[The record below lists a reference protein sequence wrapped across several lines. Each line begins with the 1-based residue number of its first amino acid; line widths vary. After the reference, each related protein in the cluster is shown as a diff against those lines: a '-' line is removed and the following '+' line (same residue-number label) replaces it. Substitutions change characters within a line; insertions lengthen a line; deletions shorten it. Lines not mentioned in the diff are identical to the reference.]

1 MLRFLTHFL
10 IGAILLTSCSL
21 GTKKSGG
28 QHRYRYEPDFE
39 YTLEDLSQLAPGVVM
54 MEKRD
59 PRVGKLDK
67 LFAKEMPDMKRIG
80 IVVFETEV
88 QGTRSGL
95 SQNDKIYP
103 TEQGKQLITEKFL
116 NIWEEGMPLM
126 GTGID
131 YVSVTDVKKSK
142 AINQYGLSVPD
153 YIKTD
158 RTKIEQDDIQW
169 LGPGKT
175 TPLFTIMNPREMRDL
190 SFMLVPA
197 SELMSGP
204 KWSEQNRIFL
214 NDICKELS
222 LDAVFILMSE
232 VSWSAEKKD
241 KFTNETTPEELTIKI
256 KGTTLIPANK
266 YHERLS
272 LLKENQQPV
281 INIAYRYHEGEL
293 KLPVLIS
300 IPEEEKS
307 FEQIEKR
314 LLNPMFK
321 AYRDL
326 SLMMID
332 RMAGEIRK
340 TH

>member
-1 MLRFLTHFL
+1 MLRYLLGFL
-10 IGAILLTSCSL
+10 LLTSCSI

-39 YTLEDLSQLAPGVVM
+39 YTLEDLHELAPGVVI

-67 LFAKEMPDMKRIG
+67 LFAKEMPDIKRIG
-80 IVVFETEV
+80 VVVFETEV

-95 SQNDKIYP
+95 SENDKIYP
-103 TEQGKQLITEKFL
+103 SEQGKQLITEKFL
-116 NIWEEGMPLM
+116 SQWEEGMPLLAS
-126 GTGID
+126 D
-131 YVSVTDVKKSK
+131 LEYVTVADVRKSK
-142 AINQYGLSVPD
+142 AIKMYGLEVPD

-158 RTKIEQDDIQW
+158 RTKIEPDDIQW

-197 SELMSGP
+197 AELMSGP
-204 KWSEQNRIFL
+204 KWSEQNRIFV
-214 NDICKELS
+214 NDICRELK
-222 LDAVFILMSE
+222 LDAVLVLMSE
-232 VSWSAEKKD
+232 VSWTAEKKD
-241 KFTNETTPEELTIKI
+241 KFTNENVAEEMTLKI
-256 KGTTLIPANK
+256 KGTTLIPADK
-266 YHERLS
+266 YHERLAI
-272 LLKENQQPV
+272 LKEREKQV
-281 INIAYRYHEGEL
+281 INVAYRYHEGEL
-293 KLPVLIS
+293 KIPIKIS
-300 IPEEEKS
+300 IPEEEKN

-314 LLNPMFK
+314 LVDPMFK

-326 SLMMID
+326 SFMMID